1 MEKRHSKGS
10 AGRSHSLQYSRL
22 LARLSSGAAA
32 LLALLLMTGCHASD
46 KRILEQLAFINT
58 SSYDLIERE
67 EGGEK
72 RELLRVGLMIP
83 SMDFATQEK
92 SLVLSAVA
100 HTSKEARALLS
111 AQTERI
117 LVGGQLRNSLFGESL
132 ARSGIWKH
140 IDTLVRD
147 PSIGQRVKITVV
159 EGNALDIMKQTFPN
173 HLVTGAYINEML
185 NKEEWASVIP
195 ATDLYRFTRDYFD
208 DGIDPSAP
216 IIKLTDNHVKVGG
229 IALFRQDQYVA
240 KINLESGIIFSSL
253 CGPLKQGEIV
263 IHLEEGGDV
272 IVNSVVSKRKVKVAK
287 VGKDAEVD
295 IYVKMKASV
304 VEHIGEK
311 IVDSHQGQRELEQKI
326 GAAIEKQAAA
336 VIKTMQVARADCI
349 GIGQHVRNRM
359 SYSDWKALN
368 WNEVFANITIR
379 VHVDMKIKDF
389 GSFK

>member
-1 MEKRHSKGS
+1 MEKPSKGS
-10 AGRSHSLQYSRL
+10 ADRSRSHQSSLLGRI
-22 LARLSSGAAA
+22 AGWAAA
-32 LLALLLMTGCHASD
+32 LLCMLAITGCHASD
-46 KRILEQLAFINT
+46 KRILEQLAFTNT
-58 SSYDLIERE
+58 TSYDLVKRQE
-67 EGGEK
+67 EGDQ
-72 RELLRVGLMIP
+72 RDWLRVGLTIP

-117 LVGGQLRNSLFGESL
+117 LVGGQLRNTLFGDTL

-159 EGNALDIMKQTFPN
+159 EGNAFDVLKQTFPN

-185 NKEEWASVIP
+185 NKEQWASVIP
-195 ATDLYRFTRDYFD
+195 ATDLYMFTRDYYD
-208 DGIDPSAP
+208 DGIEPSVP
-216 IIKLTDNHVKVGG
+216 IIKLADSHVKVSG
-229 IALFRQDQYVA
+229 IALFQKDRYVA

-253 CGPLKQGEIV
+253 YGPLRQGEI
-263 IHLEEGGDV
+263 IAHLEGGGDV
-272 IVNSVVSKRKVKVAK
+272 ILNSVVSKRKVKVAK

-304 VEHIGEK
+304 VEHIGQEP
-311 IVDSHQGQRELEQKI
+311 IETHEGQRELEEKVS
-326 GAAIEKQAAA
+326 AVIEKQAAA
-336 VIKTMQVARADCI
+336 VVKTMQDARADCI

-359 SYSDWKALN
+359 SYTEWKALD
-368 WNEVFANITIR
+368 WPEVFANITIR